1 MIDDYVGG
9 YSPIEQENIELEC
22 QVDRLTEENEQLKL
36 QVEKLK
42 ETNKQLEQE
51 KCELL
56 GIIQKK
62 DELIQKMKR
71 CENCSKRANCIRAN
85 RVRCRVY
92 KTCDEWEM
100 KE

>member
-9 YSPIEQENIELEC
+9 YSPIEQENIELEY

-36 QVEKLK
+36 QAEKLK

-51 KCELL
+51 KCKLL

-62 DELIQKMKR
+62 DKLIQRM
-71 CENCSKRANCIRAN
+71 
-85 RVRCRVY
+85 
-92 KTCDEWEM
+92 KTCYNCESYIDDDAYDICKTCYKYSKWRLADD
-100 KE
+100 